1 MLDRSACAV
10 FSQGKPHE
18 VPWLIRP
25 IQEIEGS
32 PSYSQ
37 SVCGPTKELAEKVL
51 LEGESSLSGFYETA
65 VGSKAVPGFLL
76 LGVLF
81 LLE

>member
-1 MLDRSACAV
+1 LVAETALK
-10 FSQGKPHE
+10 KP
-18 VPWLIRP
+18 
-25 IQEIEGS
+25 
-32 PSYSQ
+32 Y
-37 SVCGPTKELAEKVL
+37 
-51 LEGESSLSGFYETA
+51 LSGFYETA